1 MLSVAMT
8 ASSISPPLWRMT
20 GTEVNGRAAR
30 DHAGLALAPPVRPLE
45 RTFDGEDPP
54 GAPRNG
60 TAGTPNSFQVTR
72 NSIRAARNSFP
83 VARNAFPV
91 ARNAFLPLP
100 NLNHAAPNPFGVTP
114 NAFRA
119 TRNAFPVTRNS
130 FRAVRNAFGAAWGRS
145 TGTPPVLRGGG
156 AAAGGAPHSFRD
168 GKRITAGA
176 AHRHTAPWRRLRLGK
191 NIDTR

>member
-83 VARNAFPV
+83 VTRNAFPV
-91 ARNAFLPLP
+91 A
-100 NLNHAAPNPFGVTP
+100 
-114 NAFRA
+114 
-119 TRNAFPVTRNS
+119 RNS